1 MTIKTKKTVK
11 IKKTI
16 KTKPNTNT
24 NKSKNTNNSKNTK
37 NININNKI
45 NNKIITILEAIK
57 NYYARINNNNIHVNA
72 YERAIYQIRK
82 WPQPI
87 TQGKELS
94 HLEGIGKGM
103 IEKIDTIIK
112 TGTLPI
118 IKEKHITIAPNHQ
131 QNHHTA
137 PRNTKYANSIK
148 RDGNI
153 ERDDIKTILGFGE
166 KVALQIKNKYG
177 ITTIQELKNMVSQN
191 KITLTNAQQLGLLHH
206 NDLQQKI
213 PRNEIAKIG
222 NVIKNILADE
232 NLFILLAGSYPSGL
246 KQSSKDIDILIVS
259 KDNNLYKLI
268 TKLKEE
274 KNKLNLETIS
284 LGDTKFLGLI
294 KLINGQD
301 GIWRHLDIRFVN
313 INSFPY
319 AWLYYSS
326 GKIFNKLIREKLK
339 KKGYKLNEWGLYQN
353 NKKIILEDEKNNND
367 KNNNELWQSISN
379 EKQLLEYSQ
388 NIEKKIFNLANLEY
402 KTITER
408 Y

>member
-24 NKSKNTNNSKNTK
+24 NKSKNTNN
-37 NININNKI
+37 INKINNKI
-45 NNKIITILEAIK
+45 NNKIITILEAVK
-57 NYYARINNNNIHVNA
+57 KYYARINNNIHVNA

-82 WPQPI
+82 WPRPI

-94 HLEGIGKGM
+94 HLVGIGKGM

-137 PRNTKYANSIK
+137 TRNTKYANSIK

-177 ITTIQELKNMVSQN
+177 ITTIPELKNMVSQN
-191 KITLTNAQQLGLLHH
+191 KITLTRAQQLGLLHH

-246 KQSSKDIDILIVS
+246 KQDSKDIDILIVS

-313 INSFPY
+313 MNSFPY

-353 NKKIILEDEKNNND
+353 NKKIILEDEKNDNS
-367 KNNNELWQSISN
+367 LWQSITN

-388 NIEKKIFNLANLEY
+388 NIEKKIFNLANLDY